1 MTIIAYVFP
10 MLQTAKDVVRQ
21 VCKKSQFRRT
31 FDKLYGKRS
40 QTLME
45 FQGQHRDHI
54 YRCM

>member
-31 FDKLYGKRS
+31 FDKLHGKRS

-54 YRCM
+54 Y